1 MIRSDVGDTHRLSLS
16 ARVVSALDRQVK
28 VKPQAKKRLCH
39 GRNRR
44 NRDFETR
51 LVAPLKRGCLK
62 SRWLVRYLLS
72 LFVEATLNEPR
83 LSRPTA
89 RYYPGTIGLKRY
101 KTTSGFLAR
110 GAGCRSRSR
119 QLRSCP

>member
-1 MIRSDVGDTHRLSLS
+1 VVRSDVGVTHRLSLS

-51 LVAPLKRGCLK
+51 LGGAIEERMPEIALAGPLSALVVRGSHPERAK
-62 SRWLVRYLLS
+62 AFPTHGPILS
-72 LFVEATLNEPR
+72 GYNRPQTL
-83 LSRPTA
+83 
-89 RYYPGTIGLKRY
+89 
-101 KTTSGFLAR
+101 
-110 GAGCRSRSR
+110 
-119 QLRSCP
+119 